1 MDLTDYRAQIDA
13 IDRQMVALFQERMDI
28 SAEIGRLKQ
37 AQGLPVLQPERE
49 REKLMQVSTLSRKEL
64 EPYVSSLYSRIF
76 ELSSERQQ
84 NLSSERAED

>member
-49 REKLMQVSTLSRKEL
+49 REKLLQVSTLSRKEL
-64 EPYVSSLYSRIF
+64 EPYISSLYSRIF
-76 ELSSERQQ
+76 ELSRERQQ
-84 NLSSERAED
+84 KLSSERAED

>member
-64 EPYVSSLYSRIF
+64 EPYISSLYSRIF
-76 ELSSERQQ
+76 ELSRERQQ
-84 NLSSERAED
+84 KLSSERAED

>member
-49 REKLMQVSTLSRKEL
+49 REKLMQVSRLSRKEL
-64 EPYVSSLYSRIF
+64 EPYVLSLYSRIF

>member
-49 REKLMQVSTLSRKEL
+49 REKLMQVSRLSRKEL
-64 EPYVSSLYSRIF
+64 EPYVLSLYSRIF
-76 ELSSERQQ
+76 ELSRERQQ
-84 NLSSERAED
+84 KLSPERAED